1 MFQGVGRN
9 SPQPSLTS
17 ASSSAAA
24 ARLTAGR
31 SAVSAAAAAGRRSS
45 MSVRVSTASDPFATA
60 RRRPVGRPLVSVGS
74 PLVPLGFPSGNRG
87 LRRPQI
93 RQPTRLGSR
102 QTFQRAGQPR
112 GGDPGY
118 LVIPAS
124 ALIQFLAIRSRG
136 GGFPSLYPGMM
147 RMPARGGVQP
157 GFRGSVRPSRTRPFG
172 LPAVGSVQG
181 FGRVIEGAGPAYNI
195 VPIRQPMSGSPP
207 GYFTGGPGSGSQF
220 SISSINS
227 LNQPRPSG
235 QVANGNNI
243 IIEDAGSTSGQQ
255 GGSIVI
261 GANGGTITI
270 RGFGSSAGGEQE
282 EVEMEDM
289 PKKTKNNPSGSSA
302 TNSTAVE
309 PIVLSTGGAKP
320 QTIVI
325 GGSGGTFTIGDKAS
339 GNGNATFI
347 LNSATTPRTA
357 TQ

>member
-9 SPQPSLTS
+9 SQQPSLIS

-74 PLVPLGFPSGNRG
+74 PLVPLGSPSGNLG
-87 LRRPQI
+87 LRRPQT

-102 QTFQRAGQPR
+102 QTFQRAGQQR
-112 GGDPGY
+112 GGNPGY

-124 ALIQFLAIRSRG
+124 ALIQFLARRSRG
-136 GGFPSLYPGMM
+136 GGFPSLYPRMM
-147 RMPARGGVQP
+147 RMPARGAQP
-157 GFRGSVRPSRTRPFG
+157 GFRGSIRPSRTRPFG

-195 VPIRQPMSGSPP
+195 VPIRQPMSGGPP
-207 GYFTGGPGSGSQF
+207 GYFTGGPGAGSQF

-227 LNQPRPSG
+227 LNQPRASG
-235 QVANGNNI
+235 QIANGNNI
-243 IIEDAGSTSGQQ
+243 IIQDAGSTSGQQ

-282 EVEMEDM
+282 EVEMEDIQ
-289 PKKTKNNPSGSSA
+289 KKTKNKPPGSSA
-302 TNSTAVE
+302 KNSTAVE

-325 GGSGGTFTIGDKAS
+325 GGAGGTFTIGDKAS

-347 LNSATTPRTA
+347 LNTVTTPRTA